1 MIQTLIETEAKRSAD
16 LNVGE
21 QKQRK
26 ESLWSRLRK
35 VNVRECLKHFFSKE
49 TVIAL
54 QNDGKIFLSLL
65 SFLGLVLLF
74 LFDFV
79 FKIITAPIHIK
90 RVVTGKTS
98 VWQTKL
104 GTVLEGVISLLETRD
119 GVKRS
124 FLIGLAFR
132 NMKVKRMRSVVTI
145 GGVSLGIAAI
155 VFLVSLGYGIQ
166 KLVVSRVAKLDDL
179 KVADVLLGK
188 SNILKL
194 NDSAMQS
201 LSVIP
206 GVEKVLPVVSLVG
219 KVDYKNSVS
228 EVVTYGVTGDYLKM
242 INAVL
247 LKGSLFKTDALSFAP
262 TPKVAGATTT
272 WSVDEGA
279 KKDKKIGNIKFNILE
294 GTWLRVRSKPGIDGE
309 ILGYTKRF
317 ETSYEGEEYWG
328 GKYTDEERNGVM
340 GKDYF
345 GKELGKWAKA
355 VFPIYE
361 KKGEDYIPV
370 LDGVT
375 PDYREGYIA
384 EIDLVVEDTKPLKVD
399 GEVLGE
405 STTSGVL
412 AESTSS
418 ANMAA
423 KLVIPGSASE
433 ATITATV
440 VGKDAYGVEWVEIAD
455 GEAKKREEILLLFPS
470 TAKKLAVVNKAFLE
484 ATGIDIEK
492 AVGETFSTSV
502 LVTNLLKT
510 DLERSARSDTVQF
523 KIVGVIDGGSSPI
536 MYVPFEDVRGLGV
549 NNYSQAKLVASKPDV
564 LAAVRKQIDALGYKT
579 SSVADTVAQIDK
591 MFVTVRL
598 LLASF
603 GFVAL
608 AVASLGMFNTMTV
621 SLMERTHE
629 VGVMKAMG
637 MRSSEVRELFLAE
650 SMAMGILGGV
660 FGVSVGMLAGT
671 LLGLVLSAFSLTHG
685 VGWVSVSYTPWPF
698 AVLVLLLSFTV
709 GVLTG
714 IYPARRATTISA
726 LDALRYE

>member
-1 MIQTLIETEAKRSAD
+1 MIQALIELDAKRSSD
-16 LNVGE
+16 VVEGE
-21 QKQRK
+21 KKAPR
-26 ESLWSRLRK
+26 ESLWSRFRK
-35 VNVRECLKHFFSKE
+35 INWKQSIRGFFCKQ
-49 TVIAL
+49 TVVKL
-54 QNDGKIFLSLL
+54 QNDGKLLLSLL
-65 SFLGLVLLF
+65 SFLGLVFVF
-74 LFDFV
+74 LFDFLW
-79 FKIITAPIHIK
+79 KIITSPLLV
-90 RVVTGKTS
+90 RRLVSGKSNAASNKFNLIVEAIVNT
-98 VWQTKL
+98 
-104 GTVLEGVISLLETRD
+104 LETHD

-188 SNILKL
+188 SAVLKL
-194 NDSAMQS
+194 NDSAMAALTAIQ
-201 LSVIP
+201 

-219 KVDYKNSVS
+219 KVEFKNSVS

-242 INAVL
+242 INAIL
-247 LKGSLFKTDALSFAP
+247 LKGEYFQTDDLSFLPAP
-262 TPKVAGATTT
+262 QVAGASTN
-272 WSVDEGA
+272 WVIDGA
-279 KKDKKIGNIKFNILE
+279 NYKEKVGDVKFNILE
-294 GTWLRVRSKPGIDGE
+294 GAWRRVRSEPSVNGE
-309 ILGYTKRF
+309 ILGYTKRY
-317 ETSYEGEEYWG
+317 ESDYEGQEYWG
-328 GKYTDEERNGVM
+328 GEYDDDERLGSI

-345 GKELGKWAKA
+345 GKSLGKWVKA
-355 VFPIYE
+355 IYPIYE
-361 KKGEDYIPV
+361 KKGNDYVRVTDGTIP
-370 LDGVT
+370 DW
-375 PDYREGYIA
+375 REGYIA
-384 EIDLVVEDTKPLKVD
+384 EIDLTIEEVTPFRVD
-399 GEVLGE
+399 GEVLGD
-405 STTSGVL
+405 STTSAEL
-412 AESTSS
+412 AESNASG
-418 ANMAA
+418 
-423 KLVIPGSASE
+423 KIVIPATDNE

-440 VGKDAYGVEWVEIAD
+440 VGKDAFGVEWVEMVD
-455 GEAKKREEILLLFPS
+455 GEEKKKEALLLLFPAK
-470 TAKKLAVVNKAFLE
+470 AKKVAVVNKAFLD

-492 AVGETFSTSV
+492 AIGETFNTSV
-502 LVTNLLKT
+502 LVSNLLKT
-510 DLERSARSDTVQF
+510 DMDRPARSDSANY
-523 KIVGVIDGGSSPI
+523 KIIGVIDGGSSPI
-536 MYVPFEDVRGLGV
+536 MYVPFEDVRGLGI
-549 NNYSQAKLVASKPDV
+549 NNYSQAKLVANKPEV
-564 LAAVRKQIDALGYKT
+564 LAEIRKNVDALGYKT
-579 SSVADTVAQIDK
+579 SSVADTIAQIDK

-660 FGVSVGMLAGT
+660 FGVSAGMLAGSI
-671 LLGLVLSAFSLTHG
+671 LGLVLSVFSLTHG

-698 AVLVLLLSFTV
+698 ILVVLVLSFTV

>member
-1 MIQTLIETEAKRSAD
+1 MIQTLIEIDAKRSAD
-16 LNVGE
+16 VPEKLDRE
-21 QKQRK
+21 PKL
-26 ESLWSRLRK
+26 SLWSRLRK
-35 VNVRECLKHFFSKE
+35 IDWRLNIKNFFSRE
-49 TVIAL
+49 TVVEM
-54 QNDGKIFLSLL
+54 QKDGRVLLSLL
-65 SFLGLVLLF
+65 SFLGLVIVFLL
-74 LFDFV
+74 DFV
-79 FKIITAPIHIK
+79 WKIVTSPFFIK
-90 RVVTGKTS
+90 RLVTGKAS
-98 VWQTKL
+98 VWQTKF
-104 GTVLEGVISLLETRD
+104 GKVIEGFIDLLETRD

-132 NMKVKRMRSVVTI
+132 NMKVKKMRSVVTI

-179 KVADVLLGK
+179 RVADVLLGK

-194 NDSAMQS
+194 NDSAMQA
-201 LSVIP
+201 LSVMT

-242 INAVL
+242 INAIL
-247 LKGSLFKTDALSFAP
+247 LKGEYFQTDKLSFLPAP
-262 TPKVAGATTT
+262 QVAGATTD
-272 WSVDEGA
+272 WVIEGA
-279 KKDKKIGNIKFNILE
+279 SYNSKLGGIKFNILE
-294 GTWLRVRSKPGIDGE
+294 GSWLRVRSEPGLRGE

-317 ETSYEGEEYWG
+317 ENGYHGDEYWG
-328 GKYTDEERNGVM
+328 GEYTDKEGRGSQ
-340 GKDYF
+340 GKDYR
-345 GKELGKWAKA
+345 GKTLGKWVKA
-355 VFPIYE
+355 VFPVYE
-361 KKGEDYIPV
+361 KKDGDYQPIM
-370 LDGVT
+370 DGTV
-375 PDYREGYIA
+375 PDWREGYIA
-384 EIDLVVEDTKPLKVD
+384 EIDLAVESTENLKVD
-399 GEVLGE
+399 GQVLGE
-405 STTSGVL
+405 STSSGELVAATSAG
-412 AESTSS
+412 TI
-418 ANMAA
+418 
-423 KLVIPGSASE
+423 VIPGKADE

-440 VGKDAYGVEWVEIAD
+440 VGKDAYGVEWVQIVD
-455 GEAKKREEILLLFPS
+455 GEEQKREAIVLLFP
-470 TAKKLAVVNKAFLE
+470 TNAKKLAVVNKAFLD
-484 ATGIDIEK
+484 ATGIDIDK

-502 LVTNLLKT
+502 LVSNILKT
-510 DLERSARSDTVQF
+510 DLERPARSDSVQY
-523 KIVGVIDGGSSPI
+523 KIVGVIDGGSSPV
-536 MYVPFEDVRGLGV
+536 MYVPFEDVRGLGIS
-549 NNYSQAKLVASKPDV
+549 NYSQAKIVASKADV
-564 LAAVRKQIDALGYKT
+564 LGGVRKQVDALGYKT

-621 SLMERTHE
+621 SLLERTHE

-660 FGVSVGMLAGT
+660 FGVSAGMLAGSI
-671 LLGLVLSAFSLTHG
+671 LGLILSVFSLSHG
-685 VGWVSVSYTPWPF
+685 VGWVTVSFTPWPF
-698 AVLVLLLSFTV
+698 ALFVLVLSFTV